1 MAGYF
6 DTADG
11 VDAYRIARWNGT
23 TWSNVLN
30 GLDMLLVAHDMLVIG
45 NVLYIGGSIDL
56 ACNTPLVNM
65 VQWNGNAFSTLGSG
79 ELELHPSSLVHGT
92 VYSLAEDQGELYV
105 AGNFDNV
112 NGLVCEGLL
121 RWDGNAWHAALPVC
135 PPPSTWMSASSMER
149 SPVHRTPTM

>member
-79 ELELHPSSLVHGT
+79 ELE
-92 VYSLAEDQGELYV
+92 
-105 AGNFDNV
+105 
-112 NGLVCEGLL
+112 
-121 RWDGNAWHAALPVC
+121 
-135 PPPSTWMSASSMER
+135 
-149 SPVHRTPTM
+149 RTQ